1 MRMVYGSGTTAPTG
15 SKGWTKVT
23 ETRHT
28 TTAPTRLARRR
39 PNAKV
44 AIFWMML
51 AVFGVGTVEYMVVGV
66 LSEIS
71 TDVRV
76 DTSSAGLLVTIYAL
90 TVVIGGPLLT
100 IATTRVPRTPLIMA
114 LMGLFVIGNVGTA
127 LAPSF
132 EAMVVFR
139 VITALPHA
147 TFFALCLVLATSLV
161 APEFQGRVIA
171 RVTLGLNLATVL
183 GVPLGTL
190 IGAQLGWRWSFAIIA
205 MFQLVVT
212 AALIA
217 STSNAAPS
225 HQTGRATS
233 ELRVFARGTVLWA
246 IGLTALSQAALF
258 VVFTY
263 IAPYLTEHATISA
276 STVTVA
282 LFIFGLGSVVGNQ
295 LGGYFADKAL
305 DRTLYVALSALAFS
319 LLVLF
324 VFGSTPW
331 FAFTWMF
338 VLGATGFSIIP
349 PLASKLIG
357 AASDAPHLAATVNIA
372 GFQLANAAGA
382 WIGSVALSSGTN
394 VGVLP
399 AIGALL
405 ATAAVFLL
413 YVSGRSATVEV

>member
-1 MRMVYGSGTTAPTG
+1 M
-15 SKGWTKVT
+15 T
-23 ETRHT
+23 ETRHD
-28 TTAPTRLARRR
+28 TTAPARPTRRSTH
-39 PNAKV
+39 AKV
-44 AIFWMML
+44 AIIWMML

-66 LSEIS
+66 LSDIS
-71 TDVRV
+71 TDLGVG
-76 DTSSAGLLVTIYAL
+76 TSSAGLLITIYAL

-100 IATTRVPRTPLIMA
+100 IATTRVPRTPLIVA

-127 LAPSF
+127 LAPNF
-132 EAMVVFR
+132 AVMVVFR

-190 IGAQLGWRWSFAIIA
+190 IGTQLGWRWSFAIIA
-205 MFQLVVT
+205 VFQLVVT
-212 AALIA
+212 AGLIA
-217 STSNAAPS
+217 STRNAAPS
-225 HQTGRATS
+225 HQTGGATA
-233 ELRVFARGTVLWA
+233 ELRVFTRGPVLWA

-263 IAPYLTEHATISA
+263 IAPYLTEHAAISA

-282 LFIFGLGSVVGNQ
+282 LFVFGMGSVVGTQ

-305 DRTLYVALSALAFS
+305 DRTLYVALSALAFA
-319 LLVLF
+319 LVVLF
-324 VFGSTPW
+324 VFGNMPW
-331 FAFTWMF
+331 FAFAWMF

-357 AASDAPHLAATVNIA
+357 AASDAPQLAATVNIA

-382 WIGSVALSSGTN
+382 WIGSVALSSGTA

-399 AIGALL
+399 AIGAVL

-413 YVSGRSATVEV
+413 FVSRRSASVKV